1 MDKIFQKLINNN
13 FSDLKGTTVD
23 ASIPVPQAL
32 INELIEATLK
42 GNKNIA
48 SIHVS
53 VHPQN
58 RVSADV
64 KTTLLPWPLNLK
76 LKLDQSVDFA
86 SYSSPKIRAWMENN
100 RLLGSVG
107 SLFNALPEGVKLYG
121 DQLVIDLGVF
131 FRTPEQKRI
140 LELIKS
146 VGIHTEAGKL
156 ILDVRIEVNE

>member
-64 KTTLLPWPLNLK
+64 KTTLLPWPLKLK

-86 SYSSPKIRAWMENN
+86 SYPSPKIRAWMENN
-100 RLLGSVG
+100 RLLGSLG

-121 DQLVIDLGVF
+121 DQVVIDLGVF
-131 FRTPEQKRI
+131 FRTPEQKRP
-140 LELIKS
+140 LELVKS
-146 VGIHTEAGKL
+146 VGINTEAGKL
-156 ILDVRIEVNE
+156 ILDIKIEVD